1 MSIENDNMKNI
12 CNNCN
17 GAGYIEVEVI
27 QPIFFLPNIG
37 YVTKEK
43 KICEE
48 CNNGIETRRQKSERQ
63 S

>member
-1 MSIENDNMKNI
+1 MKNI